1 MTPKELAKHLR
12 EGLLHGTN
20 KFISEREHMPMVIAA
35 LEAYEPWVW
44 TKNLVT
50 EQAEDPGLWFPATT
64 ASEAYLQQALRR
76 LHLTVELPMKPKPP
90 EEK

>member
-35 LEAYEPWVW
+35 LEAYEPLG
-44 TKNLVT
+44 LVAGALHRQGIDPT
-50 EQAEDPGLWFPATT
+50 TVKTNDREIDSGKRFEEDVF
-64 ASEAYLQQALRR
+64 
-76 LHLTVELPMKPKPP
+76 PP
-90 EEK
+90 EGE